1 MPKPQWGW
9 FAVSVIAMVTGIWLV
24 GAGLATPTAGNGPPG
39 GWLVALLGLLAVWA
53 FGKAF
58 FNFRFPRR

>member
-9 FAVSVIAMVTGIWLV
+9 FAVSVIAAVTGVWLV
-24 GAGLATPTAGNGPPG
+24 AAGFAGPIEGSGPPG
-39 GWLVALLGLLAVWA
+39 GWLVAVVGLIAVWA

-58 FNFRFPRR
+58 FNFRFRC

>member
-24 GAGLATPTAGNGPPG
+24 GAGLAGPIDGGGPPG
-39 GWLVALLGLLAVWA
+39 GWLVAGLGLLSVWA

-58 FNFRFPRR
+58 FNFRFRR